1 MRYTQPIVKG
11 CFIERPNRFI
21 AKVLVD
27 GVEETVHVKNTGR
40 CRELLVP
47 NATVYLEH
55 WDTDKRKTKYDLIAV
70 EKGEQL
76 INMDSQ
82 APNKVAAEYLHTLFP
97 DLTLLKAEVKHGNSR
112 FDFYMERPTP
122 IQTVGANCVRPQSPA
137 APVGADSI
145 RPQETYFERWFIEV
159 KGVTLEENGIVR
171 FPDAPTERGVKHIEE
186 LIACLDEG
194 YHAMILFIVKMKG
207 VTHLEP
213 NDRTHPQFGEAL
225 RRAAEAG
232 VVIRAVD
239 CIVTPNSVTADCAL
253 PVKL

>member
-1 MRYTQPIVKG
+1 MRYTQPIIKG
-11 CFIERPNRFI
+11 GFIERPNRFI
-21 AKVLVD
+21 AKVLVN
-27 GVEETVHVKNTGR
+27 GVVETVHVKNTGR

-55 WDTDKRKTKYDLIAV
+55 WDTDTRKTKYDLIAV
-70 EKGEQL
+70 EKGDRL

-112 FDFYMERPTP
+112 FDFYMERP
-122 IQTVGANCVRPQSPA
+122 N
-137 APVGADSI
+137 
-145 RPQETYFERWFIEV
+145 EKWFIEV
-159 KGVTLEENGIVR
+159 KGVTLEEDGIVR

-194 YHAMILFIVKMKG
+194 YRAMILFIVKMKG

-213 NDRTHPQFGEAL
+213 NDRTHPAFGDAL
-225 RRAAEAG
+225 RRAEKAG
-232 VVIRAVD
+232 VEIRAVD
-239 CIVTPNSVTADCAL
+239 CIVTANSVTADL
-253 PVKL
+253 PVDVKL

>member
-1 MRYTQPIVKG
+1 MKYTQPIIKG
-11 CFIERPNRFI
+11 SFIERPNRFI

-27 GVEETVHVKNTGR
+27 GAVETIHVKNTGR

-70 EKGEQL
+70 EKGERL

-112 FDFYMERPTP
+112 FDFYMECP
-122 IQTVGANCVRPQSPA
+122 V
-137 APVGADSI
+137 APVGADNI
-145 RPQETYFERWFIEV
+145 RPHTEKWFIEV
-159 KGVTLEENGIVR
+159 KGVTLEEDGIVR

-186 LIACLDEG
+186 LIACLEEG

-225 RRAAEAG
+225 RRANAAG
-232 VVIRAVD
+232 VEIRAVD
-239 CIVTPNSVTADCAL
+239 CIITPDSVTADCSL